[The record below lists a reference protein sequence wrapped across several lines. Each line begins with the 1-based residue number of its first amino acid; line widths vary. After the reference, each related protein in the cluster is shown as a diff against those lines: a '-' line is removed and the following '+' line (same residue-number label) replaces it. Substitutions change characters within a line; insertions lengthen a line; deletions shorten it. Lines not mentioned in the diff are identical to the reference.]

1 MDAKGASGSWILA
14 VVATPR
20 SFGSCNDRPGL
31 RRSPLRASAQPLG
44 LLSPNCLR
52 SGLSVDSPL
61 PRWSD
66 GLRARA
72 KVTPKW
78 HKHGLVVPQR
88 DLMRAP
94 VGVGRFPC
102 LPLQQHRPW
111 KDQHWACWPR
121 RKRHSGESEE
131 GHRLNAQYRHREKAE
146 ENLGKC
152 GGKPS
157 PRFSAIR
164 ALLTF
169 ANSPPNVP
177 ETQGFP
183 GLFWLEI

>member
-1 MDAKGASGSWILA
+1 MDAKGASGSWIVA

-20 SFGSCNDRPGL
+20 TFGSCNDRPGL

-66 GLRARA
+66 GLRARGEI
-72 KVTPKW
+72 TPTW

-111 KDQHWACWPR
+111 KNQYWAISTVYDWRVHGKGPTDYRFGKHLKFAITDVRAWIAEQREPSSPPR
-121 RKRHSGESEE
+121 RTDR
-131 GHRLNAQYRHREKAE
+131 R
-146 ENLGKC
+146 
-152 GGKPS
+152 
-157 PRFSAIR
+157 
-164 ALLTF
+164 
-169 ANSPPNVP
+169 
-177 ETQGFP
+177 
-183 GLFWLEI
+183 